1 MDSSLEIKNNSA
13 VPKEFVSQN
22 LTVFEKILSELES
35 ISNVAKEIL
44 SQNGST
50 EIDLIINYKNK
61 KARYSLKNSRK
72 FDLKD
77 FKALKSKD
85 YVEKITF

>member
-1 MDSSLEIKNNSA
+1 MDSSLEIKNNPL

-44 SQNGST
+44 SQNVLNG
-50 EIDLIINYKNK
+50 
-61 KARYSLKNSRK
+61 
-72 FDLKD
+72 
-77 FKALKSKD
+77 KS
-85 YVEKITF
+85 